1 MSDDIQRWFKKE
13 GERLL
18 VKVGIQPGYH
28 VLDFGCGKGA
38 YAIPAAKVVGKT
50 GGVYAL
56 DKNRY
61 ALAELVREASS
72 RGLTNVVPIH
82 SIDELKSTLGENRLN
97 AVLLYDVIHGYYFTP
112 EQRKNVLGS
121 VAAKV
126 MSDGIMSIFPRHMSS
141 QEIDGTK
148 NQLRI
153 LGFMLET
160 RMEGKLL
167 HDGHFASGC
176 IYNFRKRI
184 TPHNPDISQPALDE

>member
-1 MSDDIQRWFKKE
+1 MSEDIQRWFEKE
-13 GERLL
+13 GDRLL
-18 VKVGIQPGYH
+18 VEVGIQPGYH

-38 YAIPAAKVVGKT
+38 YAIPAAKVVGKM
-50 GGVYAL
+50 GAVYAL
-56 DKNRY
+56 EKNKY
-61 ALAELVREASS
+61 ALAELFREASS

-82 SIDELKSTLGENRLN
+82 SIDELKSTLGESGLN

-121 VAAKV
+121 VAAMV
-126 MSDGIMSIFPRHMSS
+126 IRDGIVSIIPRHMSS
-141 QEIDGTK
+141 QEIDGIK

-160 RMEGKLL
+160 PLEGELL